1 MKQTRLFGGE
11 CMPSHRNRIS
21 YDTVKK
27 SGLICGIIYAVI
39 GFFVR
44 LCVKNPYNMIHVL
57 GADAYLPPLWLFNLL
72 SLFWLFISGFAAGIV
87 IGRHRYWQTCKRQN
101 GGQRRDLRL
110 PRTVVFYRSVFSFSY
125 MVSAVFWWSEAG
137 IVSACGSFVYRLLGG
152 MRTCVEMCGN
162 HSGTVYACK
171 CGMEVLYFHDVSA
184 RHITKLNYFI
194 YLYNAKTR

>member
-44 LCVKNPYNMIHVL
+44 LCVKNPYNMIHLL

-87 IGRHRYWQTCKRQN
+87 IGRLASGRT
-101 GGQRRDLRL
+101 GGREEISVYRGLLFFIALFFLSLIWYPLLFGGVRL
-110 PRTVVFYRSVFSFSY
+110 GLSLLAALLCIVC
-125 MVSAVFWWSEAG
+125 SAACGLAWRCAG
-137 IVSACGSFVYRLLGG
+137 IIPGLFMLANAVWRFYIFMTCLL
-152 MRTCVEMCGN
+152 VILQN
-162 HSGTVYACK
+162 
-171 CGMEVLYFHDVSA
+171 
-184 RHITKLNYFI
+184 
-194 YLYNAKTR
+194 